1 MASSNK
7 HEWHEQI
14 LEPLVTRTQERKQ
27 RFETDSG
34 IEISP
39 LYTPT
44 EPLGAE
50 YKEGLGFP
58 GEYPFTRGVQ
68 PNMYRGRFWTMR
80 QYAGFAS
87 AEESNRRFRYLLENG
102 QTGLSVAFDLPTQM
116 GYDSDSSLARGE
128 IGKVGVPIDTLQ
140 DMETL
145 FKDIPLDKVST
156 SMTINATSS
165 ILLSM
170 YIAVAKRKGVK
181 QENLNG
187 TTQNDILKEYIARG
201 TYIYPPKPSMRLVT
215 DVFDYCASYAP
226 KWNTISIS
234 GYHMREAGATAV
246 QELAFTFCNAIAY
259 VESALKA
266 GLDID
271 RFAGGLSFFFVSQNN
286 LLEEVAKF
294 RAARRMWARI
304 MRERFHAKKPRSLML
319 RFHTQTAGV
328 SLTAQQPE
336 NNVVRTTI
344 QALAAILGGTQ
355 SLHANSKDEAL
366 ALPTEESVQLSLRT
380 QQILAHESGISDTVD
395 PLAGSYYVEYLT
407 DQLERQALDYIETID
422 KMGGTLVALE
432 KGYQVSEIQESAFK
446 HQREVEEKQ
455 RITVGVNEYVTE
467 EPPLKNILRVDEREE
482 HLQIKRLQ
490 SIKTTRDN
498 GTVKSSLDRLKD
510 VANGTE
516 NTMPAILECVE
527 AYASIGEIS
536 DILRDAFGEHQHAT
550 TI

>member
-1 MASSNK
+1 MASSNQR
-7 HEWHEQI
+7 EWHEQV
-14 LEPLVTRTQERKQ
+14 LEPLVARRRERKQ
-27 RFETDSG
+27 RFQTDSG

-44 EPLGAE
+44 EPIDAE

-116 GYDSDSSLARGE
+116 GYDSDSPLAKGE

-140 DMETL
+140 DMEAL

-156 SMTINATSS
+156 SMTINATAS

-170 YIAVAKRKGVK
+170 YIAVAKRKGVEA
-181 QENLNG
+181 ENLNG

-271 RFAGGLSFFFVSQNN
+271 HFAGGLSFFFVSQNN

-407 DQLERQALDYIETID
+407 DQLEHQALDYIKTID
-422 KMGGTLVALE
+422 KMGGTLAALE

-482 HLQIKRLQ
+482 YLQIKRLQ
-490 SIKTTRDN
+490 NIKAERDN
-498 GTVKSSLDRLKD
+498 GTVKSSLDRLKN

-536 DILRDAFGEHQHAT
+536 DVLRDTFGEHQHAT
-550 TI
+550 TV

>member
-7 HEWHEQI
+7 HEWREQI
-14 LEPLVTRTQERKQ
+14 LDPLVARTQERKQ

-39 LYTPT
+39 LYTPS
-44 EPLGAE
+44 EPIDTE
-50 YKEGLGFP
+50 YKESLGFP

-87 AEESNRRFRYLLENG
+87 AEESNHRFRYLLENG

-116 GYDSDSSLARGE
+116 GYDSDNQLARGE

-156 SMTINATSS
+156 SMTINATAS

-181 QENLNG
+181 SENLNG
-187 TTQNDILKEYIARG
+187 TIQNDILKEYIARG

-215 DVFDYCASYAP
+215 DTFDYCASYAP

-259 VESALKA
+259 VESALTA

-286 LLEEVAKF
+286 LFEEVAKF

-304 MRERFHAKKPRSLML
+304 MRERFYAKKPRSLML

-380 QQILAHESGISDTVD
+380 QQILAHESGVSDTVD

-407 DQLERQALDYIETID
+407 DQLERQALNYIETID
-422 KMGGTLVALE
+422 KMGGTLAALE

-455 RITVGVNEYVTE
+455 RVTVGVNEYVTE

-490 SIKTTRDN
+490 KIKAARDN

-510 VANGTE
+510 VASSTE

-536 DILRDAFGEHQHAT
+536 DVLRDTFGEHQHAT
-550 TI
+550 TV